1 MGKTW
6 ILDVLDDLRAFADL
20 NGMPALVSELDRTS
34 DVARRELAS
43 KIGTAQTVLMGHG
56 AKHTKPDW
64 ATGSGGHT
72 G

>member
-20 NGMPALVSELDRTS
+20 NGMPALVDELDRTS

-43 KIGTAQTVLMGHG
+43 KNVTAQSVLMGHG

>member
-20 NGMPALVSELDRTS
+20 NGMPALVDELDRTC
-34 DVARRELAS
+34 DVARREIAS
-43 KIGTAQTVLMGHG
+43 KNGTAQSVLMGHG